1 MVLQQWAS
9 LKQQTSP
16 EREKIAI
23 DGHSLDIATV
33 VAVAR
38 HGAAAD
44 LHERTFRGIAE
55 GAKLLQLSLNQG
67 DIIYGVN
74 TGFGGSADTRTMK
87 LEELQ
92 TTLIRELHCGILIN
106 SDAKLGSEILPL
118 EDGFSN
124 TCMPESW
131 VRASILIRINSLAS
145 GHSGV
150 RPILINSMLELLK
163 NDITPRIPLRGSISA
178 SGDLVPLAYVGGA
191 LEGKRGTMVWVG
203 RKAERRVVTADVAL
217 ETSHLKPLRLG
228 PKEGLALINGTA
240 VSCGVA
246 ALAMY
251 EVNNMAVL
259 SQVLAA
265 MSVEALCGTDES
277 FDPFFAAVRPHQGQ
291 TEVGRNIHSFLDRSK
306 LVRRNHGLE
315 EGSLRQDRY
324 SIRTASQ
331 WLGPVLEDLVLA
343 TTQLSIECNSVTDN
357 PLIEFDFENPGRT
370 RTHHGGNF
378 QAKAVTSA
386 MEKVRLGVQTIGQM
400 LFAQCTEI
408 INPKLNHGLPPNLVV
423 DEPSES
429 WLMKSVDIM
438 MASLQS
444 ELGFLSNPA
453 GTHVL
458 SAEMGNQSL
467 NSLGLISARYTHIAL
482 EVLSQL
488 ASAHLFVL
496 CQALDLRAM
505 QLDFLKAMEPVLIK
519 NTSEILSEM
528 LSDDKEL
535 EVFHA
540 SLWKQFRTQLDITT
554 TLDSTQRFST
564 IFKALQPTVLDFAS
578 SSSNTVFTV
587 KKWSAACSMQAQ
599 EIFLRNRELYHSQPD
614 ASDVLGK
621 AASRLYKFVRDE
633 LKVPFLRTTMLQDQ
647 DLGTTPSQLECTDK
661 QKPRPGMTTGSL
673 ITIIYNSIRDGSL
686 YMPVL
691 ECLAEVKVSG

>member
-1 MVLQQWAS
+1 
-9 LKQQTSP
+9 
-16 EREKIAI
+16 
-23 DGHSLDIATV
+23 
-33 VAVAR
+33 
-38 HGAAAD
+38 
-44 LHERTFRGIAE
+44 
-55 GAKLLQLSLNQG
+55 
-67 DIIYGVN
+67 
-74 TGFGGSADTRTMK
+74 
-87 LEELQ
+87 
-92 TTLIRELHCGILIN
+92 
-106 SDAKLGSEILPL
+106 
-118 EDGFSN
+118 
-124 TCMPESW
+124 MPESW

-150 RPILINSMLELLK
+150 RPILINSLLELLK

-178 SGDLVPLAYVGGA
+178 SGDLVPLAYIGGT

-203 RKAERRVVTADVAL
+203 PKAERRVVTADVAL
-217 ETSHLKPLRLG
+217 ETSHLKPIRLG

-251 EVNNMAVL
+251 EVNNLAIL

-291 TEVGRNIHSFLDRSK
+291 IEAGRNIHGFLAGSNLVQRS
-306 LVRRNHGLE
+306 HGLE

-343 TTQLSIECNSVTDN
+343 STQLSIECNSVTDN

-370 RTHHGGNF
+370 KTHHGGNF

-386 MEKVRLGVQTIGQM
+386 MEKVRLGVHSIGQM
-400 LFAQCTEI
+400 LFAQCTEM
-408 INPKLNHGLPPNLVV
+408 INPKLNNGLPPNLVV

-438 MASLQS
+438 IASLQS

-467 NSLGLISARYTHIAL
+467 NSLALISARYTHTAL

-488 ASAHLFVL
+488 ASAHLFAL

-505 QLDFLKAMEPVLIK
+505 QLVFLEAMEPVLME
-519 NTSEILSEM
+519 NTTKL
-528 LSDDKEL
+528 LSDFLIEGEEL
-535 EVFHA
+535 KVLHA
-540 SLWKQFRTQLDITT
+540 LLWKHFKMQLDITT
-554 TLDSTQRFST
+554 TLDSTQRFPT
-564 IFKALQPTVLDFAS
+564 IFKTLQPTILDFVS
-578 SSSNTVFTV
+578 SSSNTVSSV
-587 KKWSAACSMQAQ
+587 QQWSATCSTQAQ
-599 EIFLRNRELYHSQPD
+599 EIFLRTRDAYHGQPD
-614 ASDVLGK
+614 ASGILGT
-621 AASRLYKFVRDE
+621 AASRLYRFVRDE
-633 LKVPFLRTTMLQDQ
+633 LKIPFLRTTMLWGPGPVTSSCPQDTSFRS
-647 DLGTTPSQLECTDK
+647 DGTDEQQL
-661 QKPRPGMTTGSL
+661 QPGMTTGSL
-673 ITIIYNSIRDGSL
+673 ITIIYTSIRDGSL
-686 YMPVL
+686 YTPVL
-691 ECLAEVKVSG
+691 ECLNEVKVSG

>member
-1 MVLQQWAS
+1 M
-9 LKQQTSP
+9 
-16 EREKIAI
+16 
-23 DGHSLDIATV
+23 LD
-33 VAVAR
+33 
-38 HGAAAD
+38 
-44 LHERTFRGIAE
+44 
-55 GAKLLQLSLNQG
+55 
-67 DIIYGVN
+67 
-74 TGFGGSADTRTMK
+74 
-87 LEELQ
+87 
-92 TTLIRELHCGILIN
+92 
-106 SDAKLGSEILPL
+106 
-118 EDGFSN
+118 
-124 TCMPESW
+124 
-131 VRASILIRINSLAS
+131 
-145 GHSGV
+145 
-150 RPILINSMLELLK
+150 LLK

-178 SGDLVPLAYVGGA
+178 SGDLVPLAYIGGT

-203 RKAERRVVTADVAL
+203 RKADRRAVTADVAL
-217 ETSHLKPLRLG
+217 EMSHLKPIKLG

-246 ALAMY
+246 ALAVH
-251 EVNNMAVL
+251 EINNMAVL

-291 TEVGRNIHSFLDRSK
+291 TEAGRNIHGFLAGSK
-306 LVRRNHGLE
+306 LVQRNHGLE

-343 TTQLSIECNSVTDN
+343 STQLSIECNSVTDN

-370 RTHHGGNF
+370 KTHHGGNF

-408 INPKLNHGLPPNLVV
+408 INPKLNNGLPPNLVV

-429 WLMKSVDIM
+429 WIMKSVDIM
-438 MASLQS
+438 IASLQS

-488 ASAHLFVL
+488 ASAHLFAV

-505 QLDFLKAMEPVLIK
+505 QLAFILAIEPVLIK
-519 NTSEILSEM
+519 NTSEILSEI
-528 LSDDKEL
+528 LSEDEEL
-535 EVFHA
+535 VFHE
-540 SLWKQFRTQLDITT
+540 SLWKQFKMQLDITT

-564 IFKALQPTVLDFAS
+564 IFKALQPIVLDFAS
-578 SSSNTVFTV
+578 SSSSNTVVTV
-587 KKWSAACSMQAQ
+587 KKWSAICSSQAQ
-599 EIFLRNRELYHSQPD
+599 EIFIRNREAYHSQPD
-614 ASDVLGK
+614 ASGILGT

-633 LKVPFLRTTMLQDQ
+633 LQVPFLRTTMLWGPDP
-647 DLGTTPSQLECTDK
+647 GTTPPPQGTLFQLEDID
-661 QKPRPGMTTGSL
+661 QQQLRPGMTTGSL
-673 ITIIYNSIRDGSL
+673 ITTIYNSIRDGSL
-686 YMPVL
+686 YTPVL
-691 ECLAEVKVSG
+691 ECLAEVELSG